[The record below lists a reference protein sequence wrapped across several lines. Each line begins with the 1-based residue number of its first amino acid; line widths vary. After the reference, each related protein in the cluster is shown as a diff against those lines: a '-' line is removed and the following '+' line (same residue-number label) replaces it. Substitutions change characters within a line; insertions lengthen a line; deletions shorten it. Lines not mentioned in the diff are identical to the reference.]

1 MSVII
6 SPVLP
11 FPNIYWWLQASRV
24 MKVCF
29 DVSEHFEKMS
39 YRNKYYITGANGLI
53 ALSIPLVE
61 GRQQRRAM
69 AEVQIS
75 SHERWQVQ
83 HWRTLVSVYKRAPY
97 FEHYEPSLTVLFEN
111 TFEKLA
117 DFNLAS
123 MHWLKQ
129 QLNVKFEEEILTSYQ
144 KDYPG
149 AADLRRNFKPGI
161 ERDPLAENLYYQL
174 FSERNGFLPGLSML
188 DLLFTEGPHSMA
200 WLKTNAAVVE
210 NWRKA

>member
-161 ERDPLAENLYYQL
+161 
-174 FSERNGFLPGLSML
+174 
-188 DLLFTEGPHSMA
+188 
-200 WLKTNAAVVE
+200 
-210 NWRKA
+210 